1 MKIAILST
9 FEGYGGAAIAAKR
22 LQKALLKYGETAAM
36 VVQEKTSD
44 DNSIYSFSA
53 TYLGKLFAK
62 IRFALDRFLF
72 IFSEK
77 SKAVRFSFSTAK
89 IGVNPN
95 ANALIKN
102 ADIVHLHW
110 INFGFLSLDSIK
122 KIEQPVV
129 WTLHDMWAFTGGCHY
144 SGECENYKIHC
155 GNCIQF
161 LKNSSN
167 SDLSNDV
174 WQRKQALFQHKNIT
188 FVTCS
193 QWLGDLAKSS
203 SLLKNHK
210 IISIPNPIDISLFK
224 PNNFGKKSLH
234 LDENKQYILFG
245 AVNVA
250 DSRKGFIYLK
260 EALNLL
266 FEKIQNQPNLPEI
279 LIFGKAIVDDFL
291 ELKLK
296 VNFLGQLSDQQQI
309 INIYNAAT
317 VFVIP
322 SLEENLPNTIMEAM
336 ACGTPVVG
344 FEVGGIPEM
353 IEHKNTG
360 YLAKYKSAQDL
371 SDGIFHVLYEAD
383 YELISKNSREKV
395 VENYAEEIVAKQY
408 QNLYNSIL
416 ENNSRL

>member
-22 LQKALLKYGETAAM
+22 LQKALLKNGETATM

-44 DNSIYSFSA
+44 DNSVYSFSA

-72 IFSEK
+72 VFSEK
-77 SKAVRFSFSTAK
+77 SKAVRFSFSAAQ

-95 ANALIKN
+95 ANAQVKN

-110 INFGFLSLDSIK
+110 INFGFLSLKSISQ
-122 KIEQPVV
+122 INQPIV

-144 SGECENYKIHC
+144 SGYCENYKLEC
-155 GNCIQF
+155 GNCVSF
-161 LKNSSN
+161 LKNPSD
-167 SDLSNDV
+167 SDLSHEV
-174 WQRKQALFQHKNIT
+174 WLKKQALFQHNNIT

-193 QWLGDLAKSS
+193 QWLATLAKSS
-203 SLLKNHK
+203 SLLANHK
-210 IISIPNPIDISLFK
+210 VISIPNPIDIDVFK
-224 PNNFGKKSLH
+224 PNNFGKKALN

-245 AVNVA
+245 AVNVV
-250 DSRKGFIYLK
+250 DSRKGFSYLK
-260 EALNLL
+260 DALNLL

-279 LIFGKAIVDDFL
+279 LIFGKANIEDFS

-309 INIYNAAT
+309 IDAYNTAT

-336 ACGTPVVG
+336 ASGTPVVG

-353 IEHKNTG
+353 IDHKTSG

-371 SDGIFHVLYEAD
+371 SDGIFHILYEAD
-383 YELISKNSREKV
+383 YESISKNSRAKV

-416 ENNSRL
+416 EK